1 VRRTRSDPEHDIDAG
16 YHDLFDGRTRLA
28 KPALVR
34 DRLDIALARATR
46 RDRLVGLL
54 FVSVDVPDELVPR
67 NQRGLDP
74 LPLIAGR
81 LRSAVRPDD
90 TVGRS
95 GDYEFIVVVNDLTT
109 AEDLA
114 LIEQR
119 LHEVIG
125 VRIFLDESRSVLS
138 ARIDARLGRPG
149 DRALDLL
156 AH

>member
-1 VRRTRSDPEHDIDAG
+1 VRRTRSNLEQDIDAG
-16 YHDLFDGRTRLA
+16 YHDLFDGPTRLA

-34 DRLDIALARATR
+34 DRLDIALARAAR
-46 RDRLVGLL
+46 RNRFVGLL
-54 FVSVDVPDELVPR
+54 FVSVDVPDDLLPQ

-95 GDYEFIVVVNDLTT
+95 GDYDFIVVVNDLTT

-114 LIEQR
+114 FIEQR
-119 LHEVIG
+119 LHDVIG
-125 VRIFLDESRSVLS
+125 VRIFLDESRSVLA

-149 DRALDLL
+149 DRVLDLL